1 MSILV
6 WVMMGIGFWHFAVLV
21 PDRFLG
27 GIIGAFF
34 VATGGAIVSGLLLPT
49 PGLPPDNPPGV
60 DEALYAIP
68 GSVLALAVSWY
79 VGDRRETRE
88 GPAGHLAEAQR
99 PAGPHDPGR
108 GD

>member
-34 VATGGAIVSGLLLPT
+34 AATGGALVSGMLLPT

-60 DEALYAIP
+60 DEALYAVP
-68 GSVLALAVSWY
+68 GSLIALAASWY
-79 VGDRRETRE
+79 LGNRRLDDLGEVRH
-88 GPAGHLAEAQR
+88 GH
-99 PAGPHDPGR
+99 G
-108 GD
+108 